1 MRRHALIPVAVL
13 GLSWPAPGAEPPPP
27 SAPVLTVATYNINW
41 GNADLPGMARTIRK
55 ADADVVALQ
64 EVNAVS
70 EAALRKRF
78 GRDYPHSVFKPGA
91 AASGFGFLSK
101 RPLANVRYLERK
113 HGFFGTYIADVQA
126 GGKSIQLV
134 NVHLQPAIP
143 KDGAGA
149 AAIIALYQ
157 KTEATRAQEMK
168 RIAGHLA
175 KDRPVVVLGD
185 FNSLPGGAATT
196 PLTGRDFKDS
206 FAEANP
212 DKTQAT
218 TWHWAWRGTEV
229 KFRFDY
235 IFPSRDFR
243 TLESRI
249 IPSKASD
256 HDLVVSRL
264 GWAK

>member
-1 MRRHALIPVAVL
+1 MLRHAIVL
-13 GLSWPAPGAEPPPP
+13 TAALCVLVPGTGAEHPPPTE
-27 SAPVLTVATYNINW
+27 PVLTIATYNINW
-41 GNADLPGMARTIRK
+41 GNADLPGVARTIRK
-55 ADADVVALQ
+55 AEADIVALQ

-70 EAALRKRF
+70 ESHLRKRF
-78 GRDYPHSVFKPGA
+78 GRDYPHSVFKPGD

-101 RPLANVRYLERK
+101 RPLANVRFLEPK
-113 HGFFGTYIADVQA
+113 HGFFGTYLADVMA

-157 KTEATRAQEMK
+157 KTETTRAKEME
-168 RIAGHLA
+168 RIGGHLA
-175 KDRPVVVLGD
+175 KNRPVVVLGD
-185 FNSLPGGAATT
+185 FNSLPGGMATA
-196 PLTGRDFKDS
+196 PLAGRGFKDS
-206 FAEANP
+206 FAETNP
-212 DKTQAT
+212 DRTQAT
-218 TWHWAWRGTEV
+218 TWHWTWRGTEV

-243 TLESRI
+243 TIESRI
-249 IPSKASD
+249 IPSDASD

-264 GWAK
+264 AWVD